1 MRFVFNTH
9 LFSCR
14 VLFTR
19 PQKECVRIFIICQ
32 PFILQ
37 IGMLN
42 QRQLW
47 FFLVF
52 GGRPWPRKL
61 FCKLI
66 AWTTFFVCRI
76 QFSGALRGKYQELS
90 YTHSSPSSPLIHT
103 GKLEPRCTNLHFPFE
118 FLWNYYLAALNLL
131 AIHNTR
137 KAYENIFIFSHF
149 CGLFFS
155 ILLSLS
161 YAEYPYQARG
171 WKLYSLLSCLLTSV
185 RLFVRMCKASTHTRT
200 AAKPANY

>member
-118 FLWNYYLAALNLL
+118 FLWNYFLAALNML

-137 KAYENIFIFSHF
+137 KSIRKYFHIFSLLWPL
-149 CGLFFS
+149 LFDLAFT
-155 ILLSLS
+155 LLRRIPL
-161 YAEYPYQARG
+161 PG
-171 WKLYSLLSCLLTSV
+171 K
-185 RLFVRMCKASTHTRT
+185 RLKIV
-200 AAKPANY
+200 